1 MKPALGRYAFIQA
14 RTSSTNRLAPLL
26 GRPLTERGLRP
37 PLLSIERESHISP
50 RSWATSARW
59 DIGRCS
65 SWRVHGVS
73 QNSTFT
79 RVTPSGSAESWL
91 GKRNSVN
98 RPLNMAHSRLERMWI
113 VPLALAL
120 CRGAGLVDWLM
131 AVRLDHVTVARC
143 PLERRGLAGSSYC
156 QPCHVH
162 ARMMP
167 ALLRR
172 GRA

>member
-37 PLLSIERESHISP
+37 PLLSIERESHINP

-65 SWRVHGVS
+65 SWRVHRVS

-79 RVTPSGSAESWL
+79 RVTPSGSAERRL

-98 RPLNMAHSRLERMWI
+98 PPVNISHSRPERLWL
-113 VPLALAL
+113 VPPALAL
-120 CRGAGLVDWLM
+120 CPA
-131 AVRLDHVTVARC
+131 ARL
-143 PLERRGLAGSSYC
+143 
-156 QPCHVH
+156 
-162 ARMMP
+162 
-167 ALLRR
+167 
-172 GRA
+172 